1 MRRMHAQHHIGRDDG
16 GAQIQRGAGFARHPF
31 MFKPNQRIKAL
42 ANDIHRQ
49 FRHAHDLARAIE
61 ALRMAIRAEQ
71 ADLIIIAAK
80 RLEPIKNR
88 LAVMQHGCRGIEAE
102 RPIGDDP
109 RRMPALIFLI
119 IHQEHVI
126 GQHLAE
132 GKLIIGGLHLG
143 GGGAGDRE
151 GSHGC
156 VSSGFFLSAD
166 RLARVYVKG
175 K

>member
-1 MRRMHAQHHIGRDDG
+1 MRRMHAQHHIGRNDG
-16 GAQIQRGAGFARHPF
+16 RAQIKRGAGLARHPF
-31 MFKPNQRIKAL
+31 MFKPDQRIKAL

-61 ALRMAIRAEQ
+61 AFRMAIGAEKTN
-71 ADLIIIAAK
+71 LIIIAAK
-80 RLEPIKNR
+80 RLKPIENR
-88 LAVMQHGCRGIEAE
+88 LTVMQNRGRGVEAE
-102 RPIGDDP
+102 RPIGHDP
-109 RRMPALIFLI
+109 RRMPALPFLI

-151 GSHGC
+151 GSHCC
-156 VSSGFFLSAD
+156 VSSGF
-166 RLARVYVKG
+166 
-175 K
+175 